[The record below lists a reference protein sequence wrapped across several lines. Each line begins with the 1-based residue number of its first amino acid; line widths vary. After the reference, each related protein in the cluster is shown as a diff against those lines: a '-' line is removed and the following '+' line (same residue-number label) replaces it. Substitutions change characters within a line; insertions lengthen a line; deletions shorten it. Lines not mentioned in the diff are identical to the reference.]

1 MLGLGLADGVVT
13 LFEHALGPGGP
24 ILLLLQVRLGD
35 LNPAFHVLQGL
46 RKVPFQVLLPVDL
59 RQGQVGFCRLFV
71 DVILFLFDVVDF
83 AGLDPVGLRL
93 VDDDLLILELLD
105 QAGIIQLDQEIG
117 VDRPPGLLVGLLYE
131 ADCAVRV
138 CRLLKPGSVFGVPG
152 EDR

>member
-1 MLGLGLADGVVT
+1 M
-13 LFEHALGPGGP
+13 
-24 ILLLLQVRLGD
+24 LQVRLGD
-35 LNPAFHVLQGL
+35 LNAAFHVLQGL

-117 VDRPPGLLVGLLYE
+117 IDRLAGLFVWLLHD
-131 ADCAVRV
+131 AGRALRV
-138 CRLLKPGSVFGVPG
+138 YRLLKPGSVFGVPG